1 MVNNKDLFE
10 ESKKYLCGGV
20 NSPVR
25 AMKPYPFFTERAK
38 GAMLLDVEGNSYID
52 YCLCYGPMMLGHKN
66 LDNRCSKTSVR
77 KRNCIWNTY

>member
-1 MVNNKDLFE
+1 MRNNKDLFE

-38 GAMLLDVEGNSYID
+38 GAMLLDAEGKSYID

-66 LDNRCSKTSVR
+66 PEIIDAVKHQDRKSVV
-77 KRNCIWNTY
+77 